1 MSEPNM
7 AGERPTNAPD
17 LVRAIDG
24 LPRPAVS
31 TPAIAAGNG
40 LPTLESQNFIAQL
53 LRREIRQKRA
63 SSGEELFMAD
73 LDRISRLVEIQHG
86 ILVASGLTTS
96 SQPDKPDFLNP
107 DDYLVRYRYPKIPP
121 IKDGEKLSPRELQ
134 EAIGREEETARARL
148 REATRLATEN
158 GIKATLS
165 QLTADIRTLYS
176 DRALT
181 EEAVE
186 QKIQRLTTPKVR
198 RGTKQFGLLSKD
210 GQMAVLNRTFRLR
223 NGLIRENL
231 DHYLYFLSGIQEAAR
246 IDPAEI
252 AQIRDRFAAA
262 TPDERVSISIE
273 ARNKTLSAMD
283 TTMAANIDRLRQIE
297 ELEEGIVP
305 VADKLAADYEKGSL
319 PVKGKILERVLER
332 KVDLSLPHL
341 HDIFRLRRILE
352 HAEETDQETID
363 PEGRMTKQ
371 ARLLAEIAR
380 IDVLIRKR
388 LPLTGYNGIKRP
400 FAELYVDDMEQE
412 IVDLAAT
419 HEDPSLLTAFQ
430 RVRLLRT
437 IPGDV
442 LDL

>member
-1 MSEPNM
+1 MEHNDM
-7 AGERPTNAPD
+7 TAERPSNAPD
-17 LVRAIDG
+17 LVRATD
-24 LPRPAVS
+24 PPAVS
-31 TPAIAAGNG
+31 TPADAAGSG
-40 LPTLESQNFIAQL
+40 LPTLGSQNFINQL
-53 LRREIRQKRA
+53 LRREVRQRRA

-73 LDRISRLVEIQHG
+73 LDRISRLVEIQHR
-86 ILVASGLTTS
+86 ILVASSLTTS
-96 SQPDKPDFLNP
+96 SQPDKPDFPNP
-107 DDYLVRYRYPKIPP
+107 DDYLVRYRYPRIPP

-134 EAIGREEETARARL
+134 EAIGREEETARAKL
-148 REATRLATEN
+148 RETTRLATEN
-158 GIKATLS
+158 GIKATLT
-165 QLTADIRTLYS
+165 QLTADIRTLYL

-181 EEAVE
+181 EEDIE

-210 GQMAVLNRTFRLR
+210 GQMAVLNRVFRLR

-231 DHYLYFLSGIQEAAR
+231 DYYLYFTSGIEEAAG

-283 TTMAANIDRLRQIE
+283 TSMAANIDRLRQIE
-297 ELEEGIVP
+297 GPEEGIVP
-305 VADKLAADYEKGSL
+305 IADKLGDAYEKGSL
-319 PVKGKILERVLER
+319 PVKGKILERVLDR

-371 ARLLAEIAR
+371 ARLLAEVAR
-380 IDVLIRKR
+380 IDTLIRRR
-388 LPLTGYNGIKRP
+388 LAVTIYGGIKRP
-400 FAELYVDDMEQE
+400 FGELSVDDMEEE
-412 IVDLAAT
+412 IADIAAA
-419 HEDPSLLTAFQ
+419 HKDPSLLTVFQ
-430 RVRLLRT
+430 RILLLRT
-437 IPGDV
+437 TSSDL